1 MEIKDKKCKE
11 PKIRCVANA
20 NEGVSNHNPWH
31 YSEEGLDTYGL
42 AGPFPMDLQT
52 PKLEIHKEM
61 WLAPLTLNLL
71 GARYLSKHVCF
82 HFDPHSNALQLVLV
96 LSSF

>member
-31 YSEEGLDTYGL
+31 YSEKRALWEERTGYLW
-42 AGPFPMDLQT
+42 AG
-52 PKLEIHKEM
+52 
-61 WLAPLTLNLL
+61 WPLPNGPANTKM
-71 GARYLSKHVCF
+71 GDS
-82 HFDPHSNALQLVLV
+82 
-96 LSSF
+96 